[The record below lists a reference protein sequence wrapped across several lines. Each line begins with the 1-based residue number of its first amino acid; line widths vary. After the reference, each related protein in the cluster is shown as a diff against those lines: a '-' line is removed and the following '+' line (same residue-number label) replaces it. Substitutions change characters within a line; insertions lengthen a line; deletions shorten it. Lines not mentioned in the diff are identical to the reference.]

1 MTAALRYTHPE
12 SLTRDITRDVRPA
25 IATAIS
31 RGFADDF
38 DLLQTAEVN
47 ARGFLLGMI
56 PAETLRD
63 DLVKASA
70 AIERMNEALRGI
82 E

>member
-1 MTAALRYTHPE
+1 MTIADRYTHPD
-12 SLTRDITRDVRPA
+12 SLTRDITRDARPA

-31 RGFADDF
+31 RGFADNYEA
-38 DLLQTAEVN
+38 LETAQVN

-70 AIERMNEALRGI
+70 ALERMNEALRGL
-82 E
+82 